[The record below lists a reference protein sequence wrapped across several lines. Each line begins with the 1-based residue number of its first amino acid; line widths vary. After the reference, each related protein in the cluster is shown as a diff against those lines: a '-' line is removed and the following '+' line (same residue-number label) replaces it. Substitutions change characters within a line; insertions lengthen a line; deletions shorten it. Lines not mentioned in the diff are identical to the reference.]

1 MNIKISSKTK
11 QQQQKVHTV
20 LLLLNKNSTKRKP
33 ILWLK
38 KTEQRLPGIGGRD
51 REMKE
56 VEKGM
61 TNSGE

>member
-11 QQQQKVHTV
+11 QQQKVHTV
-20 LLLLNKNSTKRKP
+20 LLLLNKNSTKCKP

-56 VEKGM
+56 VEKGI
-61 TNSGE
+61 TNLGE